1 MQAQMERRML
11 LLFAQTALEKLRQ
24 RSAVNAVN
32 YADYQRRF
40 FGRPDVAGS
49 RHDTFAAMRARVA
62 ALAQPEPDAPILDAC
77 AGAGWQA
84 RAFAR
89 SGHRRIVAIDLVVER
104 LVGARRVEPGEPIAF
119 CAMDAARLGFADG
132 SFACASLTL
141 GLHDM
146 PYEVRRRVLREL
158 ARVTRGRVVIAEPSA
173 PRHPL
178 QRPGRARR
186 RGRPAGRAP
195 GARPARHR
203 RPARPRA
210 AISVGPRRPVGGSG
224 GAGAARPAPSVSRS
238 DH

>member
-49 RHDTFAAMRARVA
+49 RHDTFAAMRSRVV

-89 SGHRRIVAIDLVVER
+89 AGHRRVVAIDLVVER

-119 CAMDAARLGFADG
+119 CAMDAARLAFGDG
-132 SFACASLTL
+132 SFGCASLTL

-146 PYEVRRRVLREL
+146 PYDVRRRVLREL

-178 QRPGRARR
+178 LRWAYCLLGELIDESYFF
-186 RGRPAGRAP
+186 GDW
-195 GARPARHR
+195 
-203 RPARPRA
+203 
-210 AISVGPRRPVGGSG
+210 
-224 GAGAARPAPSVSRS
+224 SRS
-238 DH
+238 DLGELVGAAGLRVVHQERALHGIVALHVLERP